1 MEGRLNYKLVQLQDA
16 LDNFEKSLSIDLN
29 SLDEVLVDSIKSGRI
44 QKFEFCVE
52 LVWKTLK
59 VYLWEINGI
68 DSNSPKSVIK
78 DFYGLDLLSVEDYE
92 KLMEAIDDRNRIS
105 HIYNKDQFE
114 DIYNRAI
121 MVLPLLKRVLK
132 KIKQ

>member
-29 SLDEVLVDSIKSGRI
+29 SLEETLVDSIKSGRV

-92 KLMEAIDDRNRIS
+92 KLMEAVDDRNRLS
-105 HIYNKDQFE
+105 HIYSKDQFE

-121 MVLPLLKRVLK
+121 MVLPLLRQVLK
-132 KIKQ
+132 NMKQ

>member
-1 MEGRLNYKLVQLQDA
+1 MEGRLSYKLTQLQDA
-16 LDNFEKSLSIDLN
+16 LDNFEKSLAIDLN
-29 SLDEVLVDSIKSGRI
+29 SLDEILVDSIKSGRI

-78 DFYGLDLLSVEDYE
+78 DFYSLDLLTVEDYE
-92 KLMEAIDDRNRIS
+92 KLMEAVDDRNRIS
-105 HIYNKDQFE
+105 HIYSKDQFE

-121 MVLPLLKRVLK
+121 MVLPLLRRVLK
-132 KIKQ
+132 NMT

>member
-1 MEGRLNYKLVQLQDA
+1 MEGRLNYKLVQLQNA

-29 SLDEVLVDSIKSGRI
+29 SLEEPLVDSIKSGRV

-105 HIYNKDQFE
+105 HIYSKDQFE

-121 MVLPLLKRVLK
+121 MVLPLLRRVLK
-132 KIKQ
+132 NMQQ

>member
-1 MEGRLNYKLVQLQDA
+1 LEGRLNYKLAQLQDA

-29 SLDEVLVDSIKSGRI
+29 SLDETLVDSIKSGRI

-52 LVWKTLK
+52 LMWKTLK

-78 DFYGLDLLSVEDYE
+78 DFYGLDLLCVEDYE
-92 KLMEAIDDRNRIS
+92 KLMEAVDDRNRIS
-105 HIYNKDQFE
+105 HIYSKDQFE

-121 MVLPLLKRVLK
+121 MVLPLLWRVLK
-132 KIKQ
+132 NMKQ

>member
-16 LDNFEKSLSIDLN
+16 LDNFEKSLSIDMK
-29 SLDEVLVDSIKSGRI
+29 SLDETLVDSIKSGRV

-105 HIYNKDQFE
+105 HIYSKDQFE
-114 DIYNRAI
+114 DIYNRVI
-121 MVLPLLKRVLK
+121 MVSPLLKRVLK

>member
-1 MEGRLNYKLVQLQDA
+1 MEGRLNYKLIQLQDA
-16 LDNFEKSLSIDLN
+16 LDNFEKSLAIDMN
-29 SLDEVLVDSIKSGRI
+29 SLDETIVDSIKSGRI

-78 DFYGLDLLSVEDYE
+78 DFYSLDLLTVEDYE
-92 KLMEAIDDRNRIS
+92 KLMEAVDDRNRIS
-105 HIYNKDQFE
+105 HIYSKDQFE
-114 DIYNRAI
+114 DIYERAVK
-121 MVLPLLKRVLK
+121 VLPLLRRVLK
-132 KIKQ
+132 NMT

>member
-16 LDNFEKSLSIDLN
+16 LDNFEKSLSIDMK
-29 SLDEVLVDSIKSGRI
+29 SLDETLVDSIKSGRV

-92 KLMEAIDDRNRIS
+92 KLMEAIDDRNRIN
-105 HIYNKDQFE
+105 HIYSKDQFE
-114 DIYNRAI
+114 DIYNRVI
-121 MVLPLLKRVLK
+121 VVLPLLRRVLNNM
-132 KIKQ
+132 KQ

>member
-1 MEGRLNYKLVQLQDA
+1 MEGRLNYKLVQLQNA

-29 SLDEVLVDSIKSGRI
+29 SLEEPLVDSIKSGRV

-78 DFYGLDLLSVEDYE
+78 DFYGLDLLRVEDYE

-105 HIYNKDQFE
+105 HIYSKDQFE

-121 MVLPLLKRVLK
+121 MVLPLLRRVLK
-132 KIKQ
+132 NMQQ

>member
-1 MEGRLNYKLVQLQDA
+1 LEGRLNFKLAQLQDA

-29 SLDEVLVDSIKSGRI
+29 SLDETLVDSIKSGRI

-52 LVWKTLK
+52 LMWKTLK

-78 DFYGLDLLSVEDYE
+78 DFYGLDLLCVEDYE
-92 KLMEAIDDRNRIS
+92 KLMEAVDDRNRIS
-105 HIYNKDQFE
+105 HIYSKDQFE

-121 MVLPLLKRVLK
+121 MVLPLFRRVLK
-132 KIKQ
+132 NMKQ

>member
-1 MEGRLNYKLVQLQDA
+1 MEGRLKYKLAQLQDA

-29 SLDEVLVDSIKSGRI
+29 SLEEALVDSIKSGRV

-78 DFYGLDLLSVEDYE
+78 DFYGLDMLSVKDYE
-92 KLMEAIDDRNRIS
+92 KLMEAVDDRNRLS
-105 HIYNKDQFE
+105 HIYSKDQFE

-121 MVLPLLKRVLK
+121 MVLPLLRQVLK
-132 KIKQ
+132 NMKQ

>member
-1 MEGRLNYKLVQLQDA
+1 LEGRLNYKLVQLQDA

-29 SLDEVLVDSIKSGRI
+29 SLEETLVDSIKSGRV

-92 KLMEAIDDRNRIS
+92 KLMEAVDDRNRLS
-105 HIYNKDQFE
+105 HIYSKDQFE

-121 MVLPLLKRVLK
+121 MVLPLLRQVLK
-132 KIKQ
+132 NMKQ

>member
-1 MEGRLNYKLVQLQDA
+1 LEGRLNYKLTQLQDA

-29 SLDEVLVDSIKSGRI
+29 SLDETLVDSIKSGRI

-52 LVWKTLK
+52 LMWKTLK

-78 DFYGLDLLSVEDYE
+78 DFYGLDLLSLEDYE
-92 KLMEAIDDRNRIS
+92 KLMEAVDDRNRIS
-105 HIYNKDQFE
+105 HIYSKDQFE

-121 MVLPLLKRVLK
+121 MVLPLFRRVLK
-132 KIKQ
+132 NMKQ

>member
-16 LDNFEKSLSIDLN
+16 LDNFEKSLSIDMK
-29 SLDEVLVDSIKSGRI
+29 SLDETLVDSIKSGRV

-105 HIYNKDQFE
+105 HIYSKDQFE
-114 DIYNRAI
+114 DIYNRVI
-121 MVLPLLKRVLK
+121 VVLPLLRRVLNNM
-132 KIKQ
+132 KQ

>member
-1 MEGRLNYKLVQLQDA
+1 MEGRLNYKLTQLQDA

-29 SLDEVLVDSIKSGRI
+29 SLDETLVDSIKSGRI

-52 LVWKTLK
+52 LMWKTLK

-78 DFYGLDLLSVEDYE
+78 DFYGLDLLSLEDYE
-92 KLMEAIDDRNRIS
+92 KLMEAVDDRNRIS
-105 HIYNKDQFE
+105 HIYSKDQFE

-121 MVLPLLKRVLK
+121 MVLPLFRRVLK
-132 KIKQ
+132 NMKQ

>member
-1 MEGRLNYKLVQLQDA
+1 LEGRLNYKLVQLQDA
-16 LDNFEKSLSIDLN
+16 LDNFEKSLSIDMK
-29 SLDEVLVDSIKSGRI
+29 SLDETLVDSIKSGRV

-105 HIYNKDQFE
+105 HIYSKDQFE
-114 DIYNRAI
+114 DIYNRVI
-121 MVLPLLKRVLK
+121 MVLPLLRRVLNNM
-132 KIKQ
+132 KQ

>member
-16 LDNFEKSLSIDLN
+16 LDNFEKSLSIDMK
-29 SLDEVLVDSIKSGRI
+29 SLDETLVDSIKSGRV

-105 HIYNKDQFE
+105 HIYSKDQFE
-114 DIYNRAI
+114 DIYNRVI
-121 MVLPLLKRVLK
+121 MVLPLLRRVLNNM
-132 KIKQ
+132 KQ